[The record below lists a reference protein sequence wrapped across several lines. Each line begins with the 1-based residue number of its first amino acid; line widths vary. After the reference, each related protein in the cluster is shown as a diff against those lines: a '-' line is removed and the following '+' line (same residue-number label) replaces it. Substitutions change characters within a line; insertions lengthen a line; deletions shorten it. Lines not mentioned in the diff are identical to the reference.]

1 MSRRSGRTLPTPR
14 WYVVGVLLG
23 GLALPSGTHA
33 QPAVVDSAP
42 RVRLSI
48 GGGFAEGPP
57 IPLGGV
63 GSLGYSVQAGAE
75 VGLPVPGLHLRADAL
90 VSQWGR
96 GPGLGAH
103 RMGALTAALVARAPA
118 RWRAAPYVLGGGGG
132 YAVNASGGSPAPGWT
147 LGAGV
152 QVPVGR
158 RAFFIES
165 RMHAFNL
172 GTRVNTPEWEQRQ
185 LRGVGF
191 ERWQYT
197 YTPLSVG
204 FRF

>member
-1 MSRRSGRTLPTPR
+1 L
-14 WYVVGVLLG
+14 VGVLLG

-48 GGGFAEGPP
+48 GGGFAESPP

-75 VGLPVPGLHLRADAL
+75 VGLPVPGLHLRTDAL
-90 VSQWGR
+90 LSQWAR

-132 YAVNASGGSPAPGWT
+132 YAVNASGGSLAPGWT
-147 LGAGV
+147 VGAGV
-152 QVPVGR
+152 LVPVGR

-165 RMHAFNL
+165 RMHAVNL
-172 GTRVNTPEWEQRQ
+172 GTRVNTPEWEQRR
-185 LRGVGF
+185 LLSVGF